1 MGCEHFAHIHME
13 DDLTLVAVAV
23 IAARHS
29 ADWRQLHRW
38 EPQLQ
43 RASTIDL
50 APFHSLLLPLRSSAQ
65 RAVAAREAEALRTQ
79 NHRWPASDALSASAA
94 LGVAILRGSA
104 NNNED
109 RLATLL
115 SIDAHRFSARLFTS
129 ELEPTAV
136 AHLESVNEGRHSS
149 MAHLNDANLAHR
161 LSRYHIILDC
171 SGHTRGN
178 RLAVLA
184 RRPAAVAT
192 AVLGYPG
199 SYGGHG
205 LVDYLTVDRLV
216 CAAAAP
222 STARCNCPRERLS
235 ILPTSYMVPPQSRGQ
250 LSLPPTQ
257 ASGLRVRGQQS
268 LPPGRSGRS
277 GGAGGGG
284 AGGSPATTAR
294 RPLLGSFTRTD
305 RWHPSSFE
313 LWTAI
318 LRHTGPRTRLVLL
331 AEDATVQRRISDEL
345 AAHGLQA
352 HRALFGRY
360 RSHKASHLARHAQL
374 TLCVD
379 STPLYASHTTGADCL
394 WAAVPLLTLP
404 AEGWA
409 SRVGT
414 STLSAVSQPLTAST
428 SAKALVD
435 LAARLIAPPSSSSGP
450 VRVLEKDADQA
461 RGLRRAIVLSM
472 AAPPF
477 SLGSLRALVRQ

>member
-1 MGCEHFAHIHME
+1 MQIVPKRWSELVRCLEIHDPLACGVHTRLDVHMGSVDFLA
-13 DDLTLVAVAV
+13 DAA

-43 RASTIDL
+43 RVNSIDL
-50 APFHSLLLPLRSSAQ
+50 APFHSLLLPIRSSAQ
-65 RAVAAREAEALRTQ
+65 RAVAAREAQALRTQ
-79 NHRWPASDALSASAA
+79 NHRWPASDALPASAA

-115 SIDAHRFSARLFTS
+115 SIDAHRFSAWLFTS
-129 ELEPTAV
+129 ELEPTAA
-136 AHLESVNEGRHSS
+136 AHLESENEGRHSS
-149 MAHLNDANLAHR
+149 MAHLNDENLARR

-222 STARCNCPRERLS
+222 SATRCHCPRERLS
-235 ILPTSYMVPPQSRGQ
+235 MLPTSYMVPPQSR
-250 LSLPPTQ
+250 S
-257 ASGLRVRGQQS
+257 RQS

-277 GGAGGGG
+277 DGGGG
-284 AGGSPATTAR
+284 CGAGSPATTAR
-294 RPLLGSFTRTD
+294 RPILGSFTRTD

-313 LWTAI
+313 IWTAI
-318 LRHTGPRTRLVLL
+318 LRHTGPRSRLVLL
-331 AEDATVQRRISDEL
+331 SEDANV
-345 AAHGLQA
+345 H
-352 HRALFGRY
+352 
-360 RSHKASHLARHAQL
+360 
-374 TLCVD
+374 
-379 STPLYASHTTGADCL
+379 ADCI
-394 WAAVPLLTLP
+394 
-404 AEGWA
+404 
-409 SRVGT
+409 
-414 STLSAVSQPLTAST
+414 
-428 SAKALVD
+428 
-435 LAARLIAPPSSSSGP
+435 LIAC
-450 VRVLEKDADQA
+450 
-461 RGLRRAIVLSM
+461 
-472 AAPPF
+472 
-477 SLGSLRALVRQ
+477 

>member
-1 MGCEHFAHIHME
+1 MVWTIPEFVI
-13 DDLTLVAVAV
+13 

-29 ADWRQLHRW
+29 ADWRQLHIW

-43 RASTIDL
+43 RANSIDL

-222 STARCNCPRERLS
+222 SAARCHCPRERLS
-235 ILPTSYMVPPQSRGQ
+235 MLPTSYMVPPQSR
-250 LSLPPTQ
+250 S
-257 ASGLRVRGQQS
+257 RHS

-277 GGAGGGG
+277 DGGGG
-284 AGGSPATTAR
+284 SGAGSPAKTAR
-294 RPLLGSFTRTD
+294 RPILGSFTRTD

-313 LWTAI
+313 HWTAI

-331 AEDATVQRRISDEL
+331 SEDATVQRRISDEL

-352 HRALFGRY
+352 HRVLFGGY
-360 RSHKASHLARHAQL
+360 RSHKASHLARHARL

-394 WAAVPLLTLP
+394 WGAVPLLTLP

-409 SRVGT
+409 TRVGT
-414 STLSAVSQPLTAST
+414 SILSAASQPLTAST

-435 LAARLIAPPSSSSGP
+435 LAAHLIAPSSSSSGS
-450 VRVLEKDADQA
+450 VRVGVLENDADKA
-461 RGLRRAIVLSM
+461 RRLRRAIVLSM
-472 AAPPF
+472 AAQPF
-477 SLGSLRALVRQ
+477 SLGSLRVLVRQ

>member
-1 MGCEHFAHIHME
+1 VQIVPKRWSELVRCLEILLWLVGFTLRHSTFTWLMGSVDFLA
-13 DDLTLVAVAV
+13 DAA

-43 RASTIDL
+43 RVNSIDL
-50 APFHSLLLPLRSSAQ
+50 APFHSLLLPIRSSAQ
-65 RAVAAREAEALRTQ
+65 RAVAAREAQALRTQ
-79 NHRWPASDALSASAA
+79 NHRWPASDALPASAA

-115 SIDAHRFSARLFTS
+115 SIDAHRFSAWLFTS
-129 ELEPTAV
+129 ELEPTAA
-136 AHLESVNEGRHSS
+136 AHLESENEGRHSS
-149 MAHLNDANLAHR
+149 MAHLNDENLARR

-222 STARCNCPRERLS
+222 SAARCHCPRERLS
-235 ILPTSYMVPPQSRGQ
+235 MLPTSYMVPPQSR
-250 LSLPPTQ
+250 S
-257 ASGLRVRGQQS
+257 RHS

-277 GGAGGGG
+277 GRSDGGGG
-284 AGGSPATTAR
+284 SGAGSPATTAR
-294 RPLLGSFTRTD
+294 RPILGSFTRTD

-313 LWTAI
+313 IWTAI
-318 LRHTGPRTRLVLL
+318 LRHTGPRSRLVLL
-331 AEDATVQRRISDEL
+331 SEDANV
-345 AAHGLQA
+345 H
-352 HRALFGRY
+352 
-360 RSHKASHLARHAQL
+360 
-374 TLCVD
+374 
-379 STPLYASHTTGADCL
+379 ADCI
-394 WAAVPLLTLP
+394 
-404 AEGWA
+404 
-409 SRVGT
+409 
-414 STLSAVSQPLTAST
+414 
-428 SAKALVD
+428 
-435 LAARLIAPPSSSSGP
+435 LIAC
-450 VRVLEKDADQA
+450 
-461 RGLRRAIVLSM
+461 
-472 AAPPF
+472 
-477 SLGSLRALVRQ
+477 

>member
-1 MGCEHFAHIHME
+1 VPIVPKRWSELVRCLEIRDLWLVGFTLDVPGSHAVHMGSVDFLA
-13 DDLTLVAVAV
+13 DAA

-43 RASTIDL
+43 RVNSIDL

-79 NHRWPASDALSASAA
+79 NHRWPASDALPVSAA

-115 SIDAHRFSARLFTS
+115 SIDAHLFSAWLFTS

-136 AHLESVNEGRHSS
+136 AHLESENEGRHSS
-149 MAHLNDANLAHR
+149 MAHLNDATLARR

-222 STARCNCPRERLS
+222 SAARCHCPRERLS
-235 ILPTSYMVPPQSRGQ
+235 MLPTSYMVPPQSR
-250 LSLPPTQ
+250 S
-257 ASGLRVRGQQS
+257 RHS

-277 GGAGGGG
+277 GRSDGGGG
-284 AGGSPATTAR
+284 SGAGSPATTAR
-294 RPLLGSFTRTD
+294 RPILGSFTRTD

-313 LWTAI
+313 IWTAI
-318 LRHTGPRTRLVLL
+318 LRHTGPRSRLVLL
-331 AEDATVQRRISDEL
+331 SEDANV
-345 AAHGLQA
+345 H
-352 HRALFGRY
+352 
-360 RSHKASHLARHAQL
+360 
-374 TLCVD
+374 
-379 STPLYASHTTGADCL
+379 ADCI
-394 WAAVPLLTLP
+394 
-404 AEGWA
+404 
-409 SRVGT
+409 
-414 STLSAVSQPLTAST
+414 
-428 SAKALVD
+428 
-435 LAARLIAPPSSSSGP
+435 LIAC
-450 VRVLEKDADQA
+450 
-461 RGLRRAIVLSM
+461 
-472 AAPPF
+472 
-477 SLGSLRALVRQ
+477 